1 MRALFQCCHLF
12 GPAEP
17 GHGPPDHL
25 EADPAWPDPLK
36 HGDGLVMAEAGQ
48 RLPVHGEILVPLTQ
62 LAIIRGLSQHNKLL
76 FVHSKFKSNTQIF
89 GSDRSSR
96 NAIARLSVHVAQVC
110 QEHRTQVVLNSK
122 FHLKLLLLS
131 HILLSAQQPSKIRR
145 NKRS

>member
-1 MRALFQCCHLF
+1 
-12 GPAEP
+12 
-17 GHGPPDHL
+17 
-25 EADPAWPDPLK
+25 
-36 HGDGLVMAEAGQ
+36 MAEAGQ

-110 QEHRTQVVLNSK
+110 QEHRTLEFKV
-122 FHLKLLLLS
+122 
-131 HILLSAQQPSKIRR
+131 PSPASLIKPHFTICTTT
-145 NKRS
+145 